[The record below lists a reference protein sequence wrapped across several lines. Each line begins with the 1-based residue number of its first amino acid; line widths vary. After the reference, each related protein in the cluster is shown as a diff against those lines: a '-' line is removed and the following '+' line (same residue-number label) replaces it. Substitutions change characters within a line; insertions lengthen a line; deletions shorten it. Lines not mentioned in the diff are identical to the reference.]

1 MRIQNIRITYLVFSM
16 LLIGSFAFYSIAE
29 ENSQSNQSVFDDF
42 DQDGLSNDEEK
53 VYGTDSKIADTD
65 GDGYSDGAEVRT
77 GYDPLKP
84 APGDKLIADHVEDQ
98 KSASDTAI
106 ADMDKNI
113 TAEIAADI
121 SSVIKE
127 GLSGKQDFSIDELN
141 MIVSEAIQEKTQETV
156 KTDEQI
162 KSEIQVKE
170 QDYEKLPEE
179 QRVEKEKADTLEYL
193 TGASYI
199 LANNFPTAISST
211 SDVTNAG
218 DDLVKQVGVFANGFG
233 NMAYFDTLENNADN
247 ILQQMEEVSVPE
259 NMLDIHAKGVKI
271 AEQAIRIKSRITQ
284 NSNTDPVA
292 QIVNLSQMSELIG
305 MATELSGE
313 VSAALGG
320 LGINEIP
327 IDL

>member
-1 MRIQNIRITYLVFSM
+1 MRMQNIRIAYLVFAM

-29 ENSQSNQSVFDDF
+29 ENSSSNQSVFDDF

-53 VYGTDSKIADTD
+53 VYGTDPKIADTD

-77 GYDPLKP
+77 GYDPLKS
-84 APGDKLIADHVEDQ
+84 APGDKLIADYADDRE
-98 KSASDTAI
+98 SASDTAI
-106 ADMDKNI
+106 ADIDKNI

-121 SSVIKE
+121 SGVIKD
-127 GLSGKQDFSIDELN
+127 GLAGKQDFSIDELN
-141 MIVSEAIQEKTQETV
+141 LLVSESIKEKTQETE

-162 KSEIQVKE
+162 KSEIKVKE

-179 QRVEKEKADTLEYL
+179 QKIEMEKTDTLEYL

-211 SDVTNAG
+211 EDVTKAG

-233 NMAYFDTLENNADN
+233 NMAYFDSLENNADN

-259 NMLDIHAKGVKI
+259 NMLDIHTKGIKI
-271 AEQAIRIKSRITQ
+271 AEQAVRIKTRISQ
-284 NSNTDPVA
+284 NANADPVA

-305 MATELSGE
+305 MATDLSSE
-313 VSAALGG
+313 VSAALDV
-320 LGINEIP
+320 LGIKEIP

>member
-1 MRIQNIRITYLVFSM
+1 MRIRNIRIAYFVFAILLV
-16 LLIGSFAFYSIAE
+16 GSFAFYSVAE

-53 VYGTDSKIADTD
+53 IYGTDPKIADTD

-77 GYDPLKP
+77 GYDPLRP
-84 APGDKLIADHVEDQ
+84 SPGDKVVADFTEKD

-106 ADMDKNI
+106 ENVDKNI

-121 SSVIKE
+121 SGVIKE
-127 GLSGKQDFSIDELN
+127 GLSGKESFTIDELN
-141 MIVSEAIQEKTQETV
+141 SIVSDAVKEKTQETE

-162 KSEIQVKE
+162 KSEIKVKE
-170 QDYEKLPEE
+170 QDYEKLPAE
-179 QRVEKEKADTLEYL
+179 QRAEKEKADTLEYL

-211 SDVTNAG
+211 DDVTKAG
-218 DDLVKQVGVFANGFG
+218 DELVKQVGVFANGFS
-233 NMAYFDTLENNADN
+233 NMSYFDSLQGNAEN
-247 ILQQMEEVSVPE
+247 ILNQMEEVAVPE
-259 NMLDIHAKGVKI
+259 NMLDIHARGVKI
-271 AEQAIRIKSRITQ
+271 AEQAIRIKSRV
-284 NSNTDPVA
+284 NNTDVDPAA

-305 MATELSGE
+305 MATELSNDISG
-313 VSAALGG
+313 ALNG
-320 LGINEIP
+320 LGISEIP